1 MVEYA
6 GNAATLFIS
15 DVASLGNGTGTN
27 YKCFSSEAQ
36 TDRRIVITS
45 GACVI
50 VFYLCDGIY
59 IYCSVKLYVGVLIR
73 LLDKAG

>member
-15 DVASLGNGTGTN
+15 DVASLGEGTGTN

-36 TDRRIVITS
+36 TETRIVITS
-45 GACVI
+45 GASVI
-50 VFYLCDGIY
+50 VY
-59 IYCSVKLYVGVLIR
+59 YVHVCGVYVCVMV
-73 LLDKAG
+73 